1 MLKNKPTHC
10 PKCLHELPNNTLR
23 CNVCGEKVHSPYTKR
38 ILLFTMIFTGLCLA
52 LSSTF
57 LIVSANRANHSKDKM
72 VERFEQALDERD
84 EGELQKIITH
94 HDGTSISEEEVNAL
108 IELVKKKGEV
118 YVLPYFKAVK
128 NNSYFKPYQIRAKK
142 TALVQ
147 PTANIELSI
156 KNTDINNLIPGIY
169 KIDVN
174 IAPTYL
180 DEKKTMSREI
190 SAAQT
195 ELSSTIS
202 ANYLLPEREVPLLQT
217 EITLGKKTAPL
228 TEFVSNHAVALPVYD
243 DNEFIYTIHYP
254 WKDVRKT
261 QSQLHKEDAFFYG
274 NYLVTPKQLKE
285 LKNHLKVYNKTAKQ
299 KVPIHNLEETTKML
313 YYNDRNEITGI
324 CLYMSLKNEKMMGV
338 RFDYNQQTKKFDVKE
353 VASSSH
359 DLTKMYLQSGIRL
372 DQLSQQELQ
381 TYMILHPG
389 GVVGFD
395 SNEIQLDTILPTLKI
410 EKVEKVKHVKKDE
423 NQRDFHYVTWYSYF
437 DESKKKR
444 VQAKKDFYF

>member
-1 MLKNKPTHC
+1 
-10 PKCLHELPNNTLR
+10 
-23 CNVCGEKVHSPYTKR
+23 
-38 ILLFTMIFTGLCLA
+38 MIFAGVCLVV
-52 LSSTF
+52 SSTF

-72 VERFEQALDERD
+72 IERFEQALGERD
-84 EGELQKIITH
+84 KGELQKIITH
-94 HDGTSISEEEVNAL
+94 HDGTAISEEEVHAL
-108 IELVKKKGEV
+108 LELVKKKGEV
-118 YVLPYFKAVK
+118 YVLSYFKAVK

-142 TALVQ
+142 TTLVQ

-156 KNTDINNLIPGIY
+156 KNTDVNNLIPGIY

-180 DEKKTMSREI
+180 DEKKTMHREI
-190 SAAQT
+190 SATQT
-195 ELSSTIS
+195 ELSSTIPVD
-202 ANYLLPEREVPLLQT
+202 YLLPISKVPLLQT

-228 TEFVSNHAVALPVYD
+228 TEFVSNHAVALPIHD

-254 WKDVRKT
+254 WEDVKKT
-261 QSQLHKEDAFFYG
+261 HSQLYADDAFSYW
-274 NYLVTPKQLKE
+274 NYLVTSEQLKK
-285 LKNHLKVYNKTAKQ
+285 LKDCLKAYNKTAKQ

-324 CLYMSLKNEKMMGV
+324 CLYMSLKNEKMMSV

-353 VASSSH
+353 AASNSLE
-359 DLTKMYLQSGIRL
+359 LTKMYQQGELRL

-381 TYMILHPG
+381 TYMMLHPG

-410 EKVEKVKHVKKDE
+410 EKVEKVKHVKKDA
-423 NQRDFHYVTWYSYF
+423 NQRDFHFVTWYSYF